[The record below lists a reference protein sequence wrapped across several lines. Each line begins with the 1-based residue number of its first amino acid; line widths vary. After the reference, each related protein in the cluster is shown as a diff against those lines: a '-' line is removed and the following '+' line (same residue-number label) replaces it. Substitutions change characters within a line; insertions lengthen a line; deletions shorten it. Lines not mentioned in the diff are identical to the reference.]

1 MKTLL
6 FSFFVFVF
14 SAAPLMSRA
23 QSEKPRSFIA
33 TGKVQFLNPPP
44 YDHLNKV
51 WIYKLNGS
59 KSDFTD
65 STGIS
70 ADGTWKLTMPK
81 GDPDLY
87 VIDIAKWDR
96 VTVYSDGNVNIDSR
110 GYDTAKIKIKNP
122 PYVFVEGTPANNFIN
137 LVSHLEYMNYQ
148 QMIADG
154 KEMYYAGQ
162 SKDTAWKTYLKEK
175 DPYGRLNQDYLDRL
189 NVLIRAYRDQPV
201 VVYALGLMNWEKNQ
215 DMIMSVLNNLNQ
227 KYPDDNM
234 PREFKNVMMQRISQ
248 AKKLKPG
255 SPVPELEL
263 VNSAGKKSQ
272 LSQFNKRTLL
282 IDFWASWCGPCRAS
296 IPRLKE
302 IYNAYHKDGFDIV
315 SISIDDSKD
324 AWKKAMADEKMPW
337 HQFLSPDKMVTMQ
350 TFLFGA
356 IPTLYLIDDE
366 GKIVTSFSGLTDDAI
381 VKIKAELNKKK
392 KG

>member
-1 MKTLL
+1 
-6 FSFFVFVF
+6 
-14 SAAPLMSRA
+14 
-23 QSEKPRSFIA
+23 
-33 TGKVQFLNPPP
+33 
-44 YDHLNKV
+44 
-51 WIYKLNGS
+51 
-59 KSDFTD
+59 
-65 STGIS
+65 
-70 ADGTWKLTMPK
+70 
-81 GDPDLY
+81 
-87 VIDIAKWDR
+87 
-96 VTVYSDGNVNIDSR
+96 
-110 GYDTAKIKIKNP
+110 
-122 PYVFVEGTPANNFIN
+122 
-137 LVSHLEYMNYQ
+137 
-148 QMIADG
+148 
-154 KEMYYAGQ
+154 
-162 SKDTAWKTYLKEK
+162 
-175 DPYGRLNQDYLDRL
+175 
-189 NVLIRAYRDQPV
+189 
-201 VVYALGLMNWEKNQ
+201 
-215 DMIMSVLNNLNQ
+215 
-227 KYPDDNM
+227 M

-255 SPVPELEL
+255 SPVPELDL

-272 LSQFNKRTLL
+272 LSQFNKRTFL